1 MTATWEDRRRDSG
14 VDEIVGDSGVV
25 EIVGDSGVDEV
36 VGDNCVDEVVG
47 DLRAAGSDGNV
58 TPVT

>member
-14 VDEIVGDSGVV
+14 VD

>member
-1 MTATWEDRRRDSG
+1 
-14 VDEIVGDSGVV
+14 VDEIVGDSC
-25 EIVGDSGVDEV
+25 VDEV
-36 VGDNCVDEVVG
+36 VDDNGVDEVVG